1 MLNLSPVFLF
11 KHLKF
16 AVFFLNIR
24 IFEKQKM
31 FYFFSSCCDS
41 ILQSGNND
49 IFVYFYFR
57 KMVDILEPANVDKD
71 IFEVKDKVE
80 KYRYLW
86 NLFQE
91 FENFAFNEAMSSF
104 SQHVAEWKRR
114 WVQYYKKKHY
124 FLIKRRV

>member
-1 MLNLSPVFLF
+1 
-11 KHLKF
+11 
-16 AVFFLNIR
+16 
-24 IFEKQKM
+24 M
-31 FYFFSSCCDS
+31 FYFFFILICDS